1 MIKETTKQHVK
12 NLNKEL
18 DIAQKIVLPLSGE
31 LRNAWANYVNAVQQI
46 YKYKKAQYEVETIDN
61 VSCLTCGHKLTG
73 RDIQ

>member
-1 MIKETTKQHVK
+1 M
-12 NLNKEL
+12 
-18 DIAQKIVLPLSGE
+18 LPLSGQ
-31 LRNAWANYVNAVQQI
+31 LRNSWADYINKVQQI